1 MSRIFFKVEVRLSF
15 DAISKQTDVNFYL
28 EQVGVLTP
36 KRLLWPRNI
45 PELVVLESE
54 KFKIL
59 RLLTE
64 KILNN

>member
-1 MSRIFFKVEVRLSF
+1 MSRIFFKVEVSLSF
-15 DAISKQTDVNFYL
+15 DAVSKQTDVKFYL
-28 EQVGVLTP
+28 EQAGVLTP
-36 KRLLWPRNI
+36 KRLLWQRNI

>member
-1 MSRIFFKVEVRLSF
+1 MEVRLSF
-15 DAISKQTDVNFYL
+15 DAVSKQTDAKFYL
-28 EQVGVLTP
+28 EQVGVLTL

>member
-1 MSRIFFKVEVRLSF
+1 M
-15 DAISKQTDVNFYL
+15 L
-28 EQVGVLTP
+28 EQGGVLTP

-45 PELVVLESE
+45 PDLVVLESE
-54 KFKIL
+54 KFEIL